1 MTRTSTPLDD
11 ERPLA
16 GISRA
21 VVTLLGVLTPFL
33 VALLVWIVAAP
44 RSELLS
50 VGDGRGVRLA
60 DSGADGGS
68 QFLMLLV
75 LLGFA
80 VVCAALV
87 LWYRQPR
94 LRRPGG
100 VFVFAVLPG
109 SACSVAAAA
118 ATPLAGLLAAPPK
131 DAPYGDVVRQ
141 APAVGDLFFDQM
153 IYGTSGPSWDVLP
166 PGAGWLV
173 WGAMIA
179 LFTVAALAHFSHWP
193 DSGAAGSRTG
203 R

>member
-1 MTRTSTPLDD
+1 MTSTSTPPVDGRQL
-11 ERPLA
+11 R
-16 GISRA
+16 GFSRA
-21 VVTLLGVLTPFL
+21 VGTLFSVLAPFL

-50 VGDGRGVRLA
+50 VGDGRGLRLA

-68 QFLMLLV
+68 QFLMLV
-75 LLGFA
+75 ILLGFA
-80 VVCAALV
+80 AVCAALV
-87 LWYRQPR
+87 LWYRLPR

-100 VFVFAVLPG
+100 VFALAALPG
-109 SACSVAAAA
+109 VACSVAAAA

-131 DAPYGDVVRQ
+131 DATYGEVVRQ
-141 APAVGDLFFDQM
+141 APAAGELFFDQM
-153 IYGTSGPSWDVLP
+153 IYGSSGPSWDLLP

-179 LFTVAALAHFSHWP
+179 LFTVAALANFSHSP
-193 DSGAAGSRTG
+193 DSAVAGSRTD